1 MCASMDLARPS
12 REARARVKAALAEWE
27 RQPTAEN
34 YAKLRLAI
42 AEWEKALSVWKEF
55 SNAIRH

>member
-1 MCASMDLARPS
+1 
-12 REARARVKAALAEWE
+12 LAEWE